1 MFENLSNMQR
11 IVGIVVLVVGV
22 AGWVVAFASIGATG
36 GLESEL
42 MVAREEAKKAKADL
56 ALVSDNLSTAQE
68 ALEQQKEA
76 SDNLEQLTT
85 KLDAGKA
92 DLAALISELE
102 ETKAQLEPL
111 RAEVHKQ
118 QQLVEGSALKFRT
131 KTRAKVRMGPST
143 ETEEVAVVPEGNSVQ
158 VFEIVEDGTW
168 YKVGGMGYIFHELLE
183 PLSDN

>member
-22 AGWVVAFASIGATG
+22 AGWAVAFASIGSTG

-42 MVAREEAKKAKADL
+42 VAAREEAKKAKADL

-68 ALEQQKEA
+68 ALEQQEAA
-76 SDNLEQLTT
+76 SDNLEQLTA

-92 DLAALISELE
+92 EVAALTSV
-102 ETKAQLEPL
+102 LEPL

-131 KTRAKVRMGPST
+131 TTRAKVRMGPST

-183 PLSDN
+183 PLSNN

>member
-22 AGWVVAFASIGATG
+22 AGWVVAFSSIGTTG

-42 MVAREEAKKAKADL
+42 AAAREEAKKAEADL

-68 ALEQQKEA
+68 ALDQQKEA
-76 SDNLEQLTT
+76 SDNLEQLTA
-85 KLDAGKA
+85 KLDTGKA
-92 DLAALISELE
+92 ELAALTSV
-102 ETKAQLEPL
+102 LEPL
-111 RAEVHKQ
+111 RAEIHKQ
-118 QQLVEGSALKFRT
+118 QQLVEGSALKVRT
-131 KTRAKVRMGPST
+131 TTRVKVRMGPST

-183 PLSDN
+183 PLSNN